1 MKGDSGVSA
10 LQGVVFLLVG
20 VGVAATTE
28 RGGVTGAVVALL
40 MLAASVHGFASAVTL
55 GRRGENHLEPPG
67 GRRFPGLTAFA
78 PPPQDDDDL
87 PSARETS
94 GAAAR

>member
-1 MKGDSGVSA
+1 MKGERGVSA

-20 VGVAATTE
+20 AGVAATTE
-28 RGGVTGAVVALL
+28 RGGATGAVVALL
-40 MLAASVHGFASAVTL
+40 MLAASVHGFASAVMI
-55 GRRGENHLEPPG
+55 GRRGESPLDPPG

-87 PSARETS
+87 PSGRET
-94 GAAAR
+94 GTAAAR